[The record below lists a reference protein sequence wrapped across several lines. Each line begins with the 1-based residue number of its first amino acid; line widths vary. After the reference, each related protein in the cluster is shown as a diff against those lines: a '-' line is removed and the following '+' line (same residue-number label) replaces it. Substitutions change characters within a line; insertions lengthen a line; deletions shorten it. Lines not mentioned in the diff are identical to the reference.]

1 MPSDIKCHRLSYIL
15 IFWFSQD
22 PYSAACEVA
31 ERAALPA
38 DAARKK
44 LGLWVSKGVLREE
57 NGVFTVQETFN
68 EQPSAPEDVRRIHLL
83 LFCNNV

>member
-1 MPSDIKCHRLSYIL
+1 M
-15 IFWFSQD
+15 
-22 PYSAACEVA
+22 A

-68 EQPSAPEDVRRIHLL
+68 EQPSAPEDVRLL